1 MKMTIK
7 AVLNSVRG
15 RNFNKS
21 EDLFTPEEEDEII
34 TDTNEN
40 RRRPRDKSPEYLGNR
55 ERRNNSK

>member
-1 MKMTIK
+1 MKTTIK

-34 TDTNEN
+34 TDDNES
-40 RRRPRDKSPEYLGNR
+40 RGRPHSKSPEYLENKG
-55 ERRNNSK
+55 KKK